1 MDRHPLA
8 SGRPGRFPRSRL
20 AARPA
25 ALLLAALLLAALLL
39 PAPGVALAKAATA
52 REPPGYAQ
60 ALAAAGIPRG
70 ASSFVVM
77 PLDGGTLEAADNAD
91 LPRNPAST
99 MKLVTTWAALNR
111 LGPAWTWNTEVLA
124 AGSPVD
130 GVLRGDLAIR
140 GSGDP
145 ALVAEDLW
153 LLLRRIRGAGIRE
166 IRGDLLLD
174 KGVYAPV
181 EHDPAAFDGEGDRPY
196 NAGPDALL
204 LNFKT
209 LSFEFLP
216 DPASGIAR
224 IVPTPPL
231 AGLRL
236 PPGVPLAGSG
246 CGDWRGSLRADFSD
260 PLAPQFRGRYPGGCG
275 VRTWHLSALDHSRF
289 FAAAFR
295 ALWEESGGR
304 WEGSFREA
312 AVPAGARLVARH
324 ESPPLALVVRDIN
337 KHSNNVMTRQLLM
350 TLGAEDTGQPGSPE
364 HGAAALRRVLAARGL
379 PMPELVIENGSGLS
393 RAERI
398 APTSLAALLAD
409 AWRSPLMPEFI
420 ASLPI
425 MGVDGTTRTRRAAVA
440 ASHIKTGQLVDVRAV
455 AGYVHADSGRRY
467 AVVAI
472 VNDVGAGRAQRAH
485 DLLLDW
491 VKREG

>member
-1 MDRHPLA
+1 MPR
-8 SGRPGRFPRSRL
+8 PRSTTRPLSLVCLVRRAPLLLCLVLPGIGL
-20 AARPA
+20 AAGEA
-25 ALLLAALLLAALLL
+25 MAD
-39 PAPGVALAKAATA
+39 

-60 ALAAAGIPRG
+60 SLASAGIPRR
-70 ASSFVVM
+70 ASSFVVL
-77 PLDGGTLEAADNAD
+77 PLDGGPLEAAENSG

-99 MKLVTTWAALNR
+99 MKLVTTWAALNL
-111 LGPAWTWNTEVLA
+111 LGPAWTWSTEVLA
-124 AGSPVD
+124 TAHPVD
-130 GVLRGDLAIR
+130 GVLRGDLAFR

-145 ALVAEDLW
+145 ALVTEDLW
-153 LLLRRIRGAGIRE
+153 MLVRRIRSAGIRE

-181 EHDPAAFDGEGDRPY
+181 DHDPAAFDGEGDRPY

-216 DPASGIAR
+216 DPASGVAR

-236 PPGVPLAGSG
+236 PTGVPLAAGG
-246 CGDWRGSLRADFSD
+246 CGDWRGSLRADFSN
-260 PLAPQFRGRYPGGCG
+260 PLAPQFRGRYPGACG
-275 VRTWHLSALDHSRF
+275 VRTWHLSALDHSTF
-289 FAAAFR
+289 LAAAFR

-304 WEGSFREA
+304 WEGSLREG
-312 AVPAGARLVARH
+312 AVPPGARTVARH
-324 ESPPLALVVRDIN
+324 ESPPLSLVVRDIN
-337 KHSNNVMTRQLLM
+337 KFSNNVMTRQLLL
-350 TLGAEDTGQPGSPE
+350 TLGAEAAGLPGTTE
-364 HGAAALRRVLAARGL
+364 LGATATRRLLAERGL
-379 PMPELVIENGSGLS
+379 PMPELVIDNGSGLS

-398 APTSLAALLAD
+398 APASLAALLAD
-409 AWRSPLMPEFI
+409 AWRSPLMPEFVS
-420 ASLPI
+420 SLPI

-440 ASHIKTGQLVDVRAV
+440 ASHIKTGQLVDVRAI
-455 AGYVHADSGRRY
+455 AGYVHADSGHRY

-472 VNDVGAGRAQRAH
+472 VNHEAAARAQRAH